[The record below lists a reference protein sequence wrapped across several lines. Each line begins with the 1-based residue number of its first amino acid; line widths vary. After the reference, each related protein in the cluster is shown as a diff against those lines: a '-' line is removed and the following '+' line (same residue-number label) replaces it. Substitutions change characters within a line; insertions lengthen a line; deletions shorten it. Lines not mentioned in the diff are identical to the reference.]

1 MPSDCL
7 ILPEDDFANGQFD
20 RDVGTPPR
28 TLLLILS
35 TPRSGSTLACDLL
48 HQAGVCTAHE
58 YFQPY
63 QIRPAMIHRWG
74 LTEEDDAGYCA
85 ALARYRTSPNGVL
98 GINLHLHHLKYF
110 ERAGHCLPD
119 TIRTVR
125 YMWVSRR
132 DKVAQAVS
140 YEIARQTGQW
150 SSAFTKTRDAE
161 YDYERILG
169 RLRFL
174 QAADRSIRRY
184 LWRRGQFMRP
194 LLYEDIASDH
204 DLVLKAAGSDA
215 RVSRPPAIGQQGGTV
230 NAEMIARFRQDHSP
244 RHDLRRR
251 VSTRLGFVGRR

>member
-1 MPSDCL
+1 MVSVSFTELTMPSDPL
-7 ILPEDDFANGQFD
+7 ILPEDDFADGQFD

-63 QIRPAMIHRWG
+63 QIRPAMMRRWG

-110 ERAGHCLPD
+110 ERARQCLPD

-125 YMWVSRR
+125 
-132 DKVAQAVS
+132 
-140 YEIARQTGQW
+140 
-150 SSAFTKTRDAE
+150 
-161 YDYERILG
+161 
-169 RLRFL
+169 
-174 QAADRSIRRY
+174 
-184 LWRRGQFMRP
+184 
-194 LLYEDIASDH
+194 
-204 DLVLKAAGSDA
+204 
-215 RVSRPPAIGQQGGTV
+215 
-230 NAEMIARFRQDHSP
+230 
-244 RHDLRRR
+244 
-251 VSTRLGFVGRR
+251 